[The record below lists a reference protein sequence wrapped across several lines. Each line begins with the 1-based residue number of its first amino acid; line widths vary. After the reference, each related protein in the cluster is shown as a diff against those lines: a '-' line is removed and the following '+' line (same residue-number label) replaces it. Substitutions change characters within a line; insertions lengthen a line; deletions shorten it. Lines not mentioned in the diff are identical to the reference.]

1 MIVQGTTPR
10 HTITLPIPT
19 ASVKCVRFIYSQD
32 GQVRVKK
39 ATEDITMDGNNVSV
53 RLTQEDTFSF
63 STDMRVKLVVRVLTA
78 AGDSLVSDPI
88 YMAVRGCDDCEVLA

>member
-19 ASVKCVRFIYSQD
+19 ANVKCARFIYSQD
-32 GQVRVKK
+32 GQVKVKK
-39 ATEDITMDGNNVSV
+39 ATEDITMDGNDVSV

-63 STDMRVKLVVRVLTA
+63 DTDMRVKLIVRVLTDG
-78 AGDSLVSDPI
+78 GDALTSDPV